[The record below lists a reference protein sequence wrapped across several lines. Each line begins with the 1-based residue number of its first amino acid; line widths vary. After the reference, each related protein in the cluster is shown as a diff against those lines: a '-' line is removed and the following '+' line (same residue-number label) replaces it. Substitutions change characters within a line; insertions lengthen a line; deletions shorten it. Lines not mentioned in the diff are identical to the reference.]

1 MSQGSTQALPFL
13 TLPDEAIKDFTLL
26 VGRKG
31 EPLLPVED
39 IFENWDYSCDLVVQ
53 ASLDVDWDLAMSS
66 LELSSSETKLRC
78 TLSIGTGQ
86 GRNPRIRWTTDNKSL
101 DRTTNHCEL
110 SGVIE
115 GKNLSGSLHLQVSIL
130 LGEPAAS
137 ASRISPVKA
146 CSRLWT
152 YEHAILLEGGGD
164 ARFPLESISFS
175 GSPKLRRFAE
185 APWYVQWNEGP
196 LQSDYTAAVRLL
208 VNTDCKEW
216 HDRILEA
223 DRLVLQMMVADV
235 AQILCQHVVSE
246 NEMLLLHECPVGS
259 VGHQIKFWLEQA
271 FGQSTPENLKQLLDT
286 NPAGFRA
293 GILAACAL
301 REDEE

>member
-1 MSQGSTQALPFL
+1 MSQGSSQALPFL
-13 TLPDEAIKDFTLL
+13 TLPAEAIRDLTLL

-39 IFENWDYSCDLVVQ
+39 IFENWDYSCDLFVQ
-53 ASLDVDWDLAMSS
+53 ALLDVDWDLATSS
-66 LELSSSETKLRC
+66 LGLSSETKLGC

-86 GRNPRIRWTTDNKSL
+86 GRNPRIRWTADKKSL
-101 DRTTNHCEL
+101 DQKTNQCLL
-110 SGVIE
+110 SGVVD

-130 LGEPAAS
+130 LSEPAAPS
-137 ASRISPVKA
+137 SRISPVKP

-196 LQSDYTAAVRLL
+196 LQSDYSAAVRFL

-216 HDRILEA
+216 HNRILEA
-223 DRLVLQMMVADV
+223 DKLVLQMMVSDV
-235 AQILCQHVVSE
+235 AQLLCHHVVSE
-246 NEMLLLHECPVGS
+246 NEMASLHECPVGS

-271 FGQSTPENLKQLLDT
+271 FGQSTPENLKQLIDT

-301 REDEE
+301 REEEE

>member
-1 MSQGSTQALPFL
+1 MSQGASHALPFL
-13 TLPDEAIKDFTLL
+13 TLPAESIRDFTLL

-66 LELSSSETKLRC
+66 LGLSSSETKLRC

-86 GRNPRIRWTTDNKSL
+86 GRNPRVRWTTDKKSL
-101 DRTTNHCEL
+101 DHKANQCVL
-110 SGVIE
+110 SAVVD
-115 GKNLSGSLHLQVSIL
+115 GKGLSGSLHLQVSIL
-130 LGEPAAS
+130 LSEPAAPS
-137 ASRISPVKA
+137 STISPAKPW
-146 CSRLWT
+146 SRLWT

-164 ARFPLESISFS
+164 ARFPLESVSFS

-185 APWYVQWNEGP
+185 APWYVRWNEGP
-196 LQSDYTAAVRLL
+196 LQSDYSAAVRLL

-216 HDRILEA
+216 HNRILEA
-223 DRLVLQMMVADV
+223 DKLVLQMMVADV
-235 AQILCQHVVSE
+235 AQLLCKHVVSE
-246 NEMLLLHECPVGS
+246 NEMASLHECPLGS